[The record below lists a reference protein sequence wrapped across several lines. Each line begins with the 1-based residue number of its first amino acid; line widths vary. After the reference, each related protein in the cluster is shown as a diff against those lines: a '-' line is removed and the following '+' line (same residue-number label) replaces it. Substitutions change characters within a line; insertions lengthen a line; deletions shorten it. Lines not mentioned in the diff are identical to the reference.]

1 MMKSYVLKKLQKNKY
16 YLRHIVQLTSNRS
29 FGIQLL
35 NSDNHPLTV
44 ISHSNFDMWTSKNY
58 LVSFS
63 SRRVPGAPDLRY
75 KKYKLN
81 KKYQLSLDMF
91 DIEVEELQHNW
102 NSYFNSNF
110 ELISKSDW
118 NQVGEI
124 LQNNPI
130 LHSLDE
136 LLLLSK
142 FLIPVTVANSEY
154 PFFEK
159 YSSHSLTIPTEK
171 QELIR
176 LYSSYIEVSIEPI
189 PFEIFEDVLHAFCK
203 LIKLQ
208 SRVMKYQ

>member
-1 MMKSYVLKKLQKNKY
+1 MKSYLLKKMQKNEY
-16 YLRHIVQLTSNRS
+16 YLRHIVQRNSNRS

-35 NSDNHPLTV
+35 NRDNQPLTS
-44 ISHSNFDMWTSKNY
+44 ISHSNFDTWNSKNY

-75 KKYKLN
+75 RKYKLN

-91 DIEVEELQHNW
+91 DIQVDELQHNW
-102 NSYFNSNF
+102 TSYFNSNF

-118 NQVGEI
+118 NQVEELLQNMPI
-124 LQNNPI
+124 LQ
-130 LHSLDE
+130 SLDE

-142 FLIPVTVANSEY
+142 FLIPVTVAKSEY

-159 YSSHSLTIPTEK
+159 YSSHSLTIPTGE

-176 LYSSYIEVSIEPI
+176 LYSSYIEVAIEPI
-189 PFEIFEDVLHAFCK
+189 PFEIFEDILHAFCK

-208 SRVMKYQ
+208 SKVMKYR